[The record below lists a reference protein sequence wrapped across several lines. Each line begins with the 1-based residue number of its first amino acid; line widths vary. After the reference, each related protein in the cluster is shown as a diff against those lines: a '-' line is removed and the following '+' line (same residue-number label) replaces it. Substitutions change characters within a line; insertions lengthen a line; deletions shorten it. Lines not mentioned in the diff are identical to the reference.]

1 MLNPR
6 KLRVIGLAVFSILLL
21 VLLFHTHS
29 SKVGDSVANVQ
40 TLVTS
45 NNLVESTN
53 DEKLDAAINSE
64 ISKLGKENEESEDE
78 ATGKDAAV
86 KGAKSKGSGSGSAGS
101 AIVGGVGTGDA
112 PNSKNQ
118 AAITEED
125 GSFDPVQELLSIR
138 AMAPMVVFSKTFCPY
153 SKKLKKLLKENYQI
167 TPAPAFV
174 ELDKHKHGAELQKY
188 LGEVTERKTVPNVL
202 VGSSSIS
209 RGGGDDFVK
218 MHEDGTLI
226 DLLKTWGSKGLDV
239 KRVEAPSNV

>member
-78 ATGKDAAV
+78 ATAKDAVA
-86 KGAKSKGSGSGSAGS
+86 KGSGSGSAGS
-101 AIVGGVGTGDA
+101 AKVGGVGTGDA

-138 AMAPMVVFSKTFCPY
+138 ALAPMVVFSKTFCPY

-167 TPAPAFV
+167 TPVPAFV

-188 LGEVTERKTVPNVL
+188 LGQITERKTVPNVL

-209 RGGGDDFVK
+209 RGGADDFVK
-218 MHEDGTLI
+218 LHEDGTLI
-226 DLLKTWGSKGLDV
+226 DLLKQWGSKGLDV